1 MDRSWSMFASPP
13 KADIHCHTRHVR
25 FGPQADIP
33 TLVRSVRYATSLY
46 FEARYRAQYC
56 SGDDPIGAG
65 QMAIDIERRE
75 FIALRRLSAA
85 LLALLVPA
93 SSAAADIIRW
103 QDMYGGIVMNQTQ
116 CAAIPQAVWVSPNGR
131 SFCMRYYL
139 SNAGGQSERPVV
151 FLGGDAPWASMA
163 DQEKAPPPEA
173 HFNDSNTDS
182 LVQSADRISRD
193 QETTAILL
201 ARLGLDGSSGTHHSL
216 RHTMLELLATNAAL
230 DAIKGRY
237 GFAGF
242 NVYGHSGGGN
252 LAAGLLELRNDI
264 ACDVIADGQLTHP
277 NPHGIKIETGKSAN
291 PEFEVFDVT
300 DAVTIIA
307 RNRSAR
313 ILVVT
318 DPQDQIVRIEHQS
331 PFVEK
336 LKQAGGNIDQF
347 FVDSGGPEH
356 HFTAAHA
363 AVVMR
368 DCIRGASHDMITADL
383 ADFVAKRLATA
394 ARAEANAGINM
405 PAAPAPSVGTPA
417 NGVDLH
423 GADYSNFWAAST
435 EPKLCQ
441 DACRSDAKCAA
452 WTYVNPGV
460 QGPQPRCW
468 LKSQVPQA
476 TKNECCTSGIERVG
490 SDTGKAN

>member
-1 MDRSWSMFASPP
+1 MMMIS
-13 KADIHCHTRHVR
+13 
-25 FGPQADIP
+25 FGWRKFVAA
-33 TLVRSVRYATSLY
+33 LGSA
-46 FEARYRAQYC
+46 
-56 SGDDPIGAG
+56 AG
-65 QMAIDIERRE
+65 FPLAAIV
-75 FIALRRLSAA
+75 LTA
-85 LLALLVPA
+85 LLA
-93 SSAAADIIRW
+93 SSASADIIRW
-103 QDMYGGIVMNQTQ
+103 QDMYAGIVMNQTQ
-116 CAAIPQAVWVSPNGR
+116 CAAIPQAVWVSPSGR

-139 SNAGGQSERPVV
+139 SNTGGQGDRPVV

-182 LVQSADRISRD
+182 LVQGADRISRD

-201 ARLGLDGSSGTHHSL
+201 ARVGLDGSSGTHHSL

-277 NPHGIKIETGKSAN
+277 NPHGLNIETGKSAD
-291 PEFEVFDVT
+291 PAFEVFDVT
-300 DAVTIIA
+300 DAVAIIA

-318 DPQDQIVRIEHQS
+318 DPQDQIVRIEHQN

-368 DCIRGASHDMITADL
+368 DCIRGAGHDEIVADL
-383 ADFVAKRLATA
+383 AKFDARLVAVKAMATA
-394 ARAEANAGINM
+394 NAAR
-405 PAAPAPSVGTPA
+405 PDAPTPSTGTIA
-417 NGVDLH
+417 SNVDLF
-423 GADYSNFWAAST
+423 GADYANSWLASA

-441 DACRSDAKCAA
+441 DTCRADANCAA
-452 WTYVNPGV
+452 WTYLRPGV
-460 QGPQPRCW
+460 QGPQARCW
-468 LKSQVPQA
+468 LKSRVPRA
-476 TKNECCTSGIERVG
+476 TQDECCTSGVERPNG
-490 SDTGKAN
+490 AAGKAD

>member
-1 MDRSWSMFASPP
+1 MMISFAWR
-13 KADIHCHTRHVR
+13 K
-25 FGPQADIP
+25 F
-33 TLVRSVRYATSLY
+33 
-46 FEARYRAQYC
+46 
-56 SGDDPIGAG
+56 
-65 QMAIDIERRE
+65 MA
-75 FIALRRLSAA
+75 ALRRLSAA
-85 LLALLVPA
+85 LLALVVPA
-93 SSAAADIIRW
+93 SFATADIIRW
-103 QDMYGGIVMNQTQ
+103 QDMYGGIVMNQAQ
-116 CAAIPQAVWVSPNGR
+116 CAAIPQAVWVSPRGS

-139 SNAGGQSERPVV
+139 STAGGHGDRPVV

-163 DQEKAPPPEA
+163 DQQKAPPPQA
-173 HFNDSNTDS
+173 HFNDANTDS
-182 LVQSADRISRD
+182 LVQGADRISRD

-201 ARLGLDGSSGTHHSL
+201 ARVGLDGSSGTHHSL

-237 GFAGF
+237 GFDGF

-264 ACDVIADGQLTHP
+264 GCDVIADGQLTHP
-277 NPHGIKIETGKSAN
+277 NPHGIKIEAGKSAD
-291 PEFEVFDVT
+291 PAFEVFDVT

-318 DPQDQIVRIEHQS
+318 DPQDQIVRIEHQN

-336 LKQAGGNIDQF
+336 LKQAGGNVDQF

-368 DCIRGASHDMITADL
+368 DCIRGASHDTITADL

-394 ARAEANAGINM
+394 RAAANAASNM
-405 PAAPAPSVGTPA
+405 PAAPAPSIGSLA

-423 GADYSNFWAAST
+423 GADYSNFWAASA

-476 TKNECCTSGIERVG
+476 TQNECCTSGIERAG
-490 SDTGKAN
+490 SNTGNAN